1 MIKQNQPNKAN
12 DLSNIL
18 SNPFYNNN
26 TSYFLRKDI
35 IMDNNKNRM
44 KDRPKSK
51 AERRKI
57 RPKENEDLGFI
68 EGHKTGTHSSRNEKS

>member
-1 MIKQNQPNKAN
+1 
-12 DLSNIL
+12 
-18 SNPFYNNN
+18 
-26 TSYFLRKDI
+26 
-35 IMDNNKNRM
+35 MDNNKNRM

-68 EGHKTGTHSSRNEKS
+68 EGHKTGTHNSRNEKS